1 MAEINPLTSL
11 GESINA
17 LVQEAVQ
24 KATGTNQAQ
33 AAAPTQQPQ
42 QQESPVTPPTP
53 GTATSTDVSQTSGG
67 LVKKTNMK
75 TGEYVSPYQAEQQQ
89 LAEQLQGA
97 KLPDTSAATQNY
109 VDSLFSQQTQD
120 FEYDIEKDPLVA
132 KAKENVQQ
140 VVMDMANKRGF
151 LYGSYE
157 SDIVA
162 QQMEKLAPQ
171 FEQMA
176 YDKNSDYLNRQL
188 GLASTMMKWEKIQF
202 DRSKNAIELLRTKL
216 DFFNKLDDREFNVFK
231 TMLDHRNAQR
241 TLSMQERKFDLQKQA
256 QLTSQALDRLENLGY
271 VDNQASIILGFPVGA
286 KAKWVQQAA
295 MEHQNKLELMAKENE
310 YNLIKQKLDADMEK
324 EVYALKTRLDEA
336 SKMKYM
342 AMEYQYK
349 KELLALEN
357 NYNVSRAQIA
367 AAKAAASARSSG
379 GGGGGGRSS
388 GGGSGVS
395 AADARKYSKLDTEYK
410 NTATAF
416 MKKFGN
422 KKKYGQDAA
431 KYLDNLRRAGVSSE
445 VLLRM
450 KSEFKI
456 PNMGKSFKG
465 VNWATGELI

>member
-1 MAEINPLTSL
+1 
-11 GESINA
+11 
-17 LVQEAVQ
+17 
-24 KATGTNQAQ
+24 
-33 AAAPTQQPQ
+33 
-42 QQESPVTPPTP
+42 
-53 GTATSTDVSQTSGG
+53 
-67 LVKKTNMK
+67 
-75 TGEYVSPYQAEQQQ
+75 
-89 LAEQLQGA
+89 
-97 KLPDTSAATQNY
+97 
-109 VDSLFSQQTQD
+109 
-120 FEYDIEKDPLVA
+120 
-132 KAKENVQQ
+132 
-140 VVMDMANKRGF
+140 
-151 LYGSYE
+151 
-157 SDIVA
+157 
-162 QQMEKLAPQ
+162 
-171 FEQMA
+171 
-176 YDKNSDYLNRQL
+176 
-188 GLASTMMKWEKIQF
+188 
-202 DRSKNAIELLRTKL
+202 
-216 DFFNKLDDREFNVFK
+216 
-231 TMLDHRNAQR
+231 
-241 TLSMQERKFDLQKQA
+241 MQERKFDLQKQA

-295 MEHQNKLELMAKENE
+295 MEHQNKLELRAKENE

-410 NTATAF
+410 NTAIVF

-422 KKKYGQDAA
+422 KKKYGKNAA
-431 KYLDNLRRAGVSSE
+431 KYLDNLRRAGVSLE

-465 VNWATGELI
+465 VNWATGELF